1 MSDLKT
7 QPNDA
12 SVDEFIQS
20 VDHEQRRNDA
30 LILLPIMQ
38 RITQREP
45 KMWGDSMV
53 GFGRYHYENKSGR
66 DGNWFVTGFSPRK
79 REMSVYIMPGFEN
92 YSALLDQ
99 LGKHRL
105 GKSCLYIKK
114 LSDLNLTVLETLIA
128 QSVADM
134 KSTYNCEKN

>member
-12 SVDEFIQS
+12 SVDEFIRS
-20 VDHEQRRNDA
+20 VDNEQRRNDA
-30 LILLPIMQ
+30 LILLPMMQ

-45 KMWGDSMV
+45 KMWGDSMI

-66 DGNWFVTGFSPRK
+66 GADWFLTGFSPRK

-105 GKSCLYIKK
+105 GKSCLYLKN
-114 LSDLNLTVLETLIA
+114 LSNLNLTVLETLIA

-134 KSTYNCEKN
+134 KSTYNCEEN